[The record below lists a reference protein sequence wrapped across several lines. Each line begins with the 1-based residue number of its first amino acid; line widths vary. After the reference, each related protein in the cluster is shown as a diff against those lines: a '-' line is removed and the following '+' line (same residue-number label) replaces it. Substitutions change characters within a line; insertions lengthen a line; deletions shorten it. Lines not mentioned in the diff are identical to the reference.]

1 MLLTE
6 EDKKKLLRAIWQT
19 KGMTPTMLKLMT
31 KIIEDT
37 KEVEEGLEV
46 AAWDLEH
53 ELMVRRSTLAESVRK
68 LEMMG
73 YLVRRRGK
81 AFGGIRRPTRY
92 YLGPELLK
100 AAGLPVVVRRFEEEE
115 IKEAWREAK
124 RLRESGELGRP
135 YEEWF
140 DEAERSGDLE
150 EIIEDWVKGI
160 RSGETLSGH
169 LLMRLTEWRL
179 ARIRRKARHEGGE
192 G

>member
-1 MLLTE
+1 MKLTE
-6 EDKKKLLRAIWQT
+6 EVKKKIFEALLNT
-19 KGMTPTMLKLMT
+19 KGLTKTGLRIMLKV
-31 KIIEDT
+31 
-37 KEVEEGLEV
+37 VEETGELEEGAEIPLGEFV
-46 AAWDLEH
+46 RMGMAISTLQVN
-53 ELMVRRSTLAESVRK
+53 VRR

-73 YLVRRRGK
+73 YLVRRKGSWRR
-81 AFGGIRRPTRY
+81 RRPTRY

-124 RLRESGELGRP
+124 RLRERGELGRP

-140 DEAERSGDLE
+140 DEAERSGDLDG
-150 EIIEDWVKGI
+150 IIEDWVKGV
-160 RSGETLSGH
+160 RSGETLLGH

-179 ARIRRKARHEGGE
+179 ARIGREAKQGGE